1 LGERVNQGANQM
13 RAADAGAVCRA
24 DIRHQSIEKDNLS
37 IHQYDGDFRPP
48 FGVGGSASSALC
60 VGGLRMRG
68 LERHLFSVHQRG
80 YFAILLTAQVT
91 CHINKA
97 GGIRV
102 IFLRHETR
110 VV

>member
-1 LGERVNQGANQM
+1 
-13 RAADAGAVCRA
+13 
-24 DIRHQSIEKDNLS
+24 
-37 IHQYDGDFRPP
+37 
-48 FGVGGSASSALC
+48 
-60 VGGLRMRG
+60 MRG

-110 VV
+110 VVFPLRANQLAMPQPPEVRSAPLRHATSA